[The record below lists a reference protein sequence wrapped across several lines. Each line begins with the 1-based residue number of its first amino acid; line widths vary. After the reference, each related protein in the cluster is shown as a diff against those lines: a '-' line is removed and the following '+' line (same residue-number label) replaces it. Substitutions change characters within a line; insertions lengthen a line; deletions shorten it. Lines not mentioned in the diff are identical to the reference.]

1 MKGTEVKQLCLET
14 QDLGKGK
21 KKKKDLQTEP
31 EKEGRGQI
39 MKVLVSSVTHQK
51 DTPASEKQSGEKR

>member
-1 MKGTEVKQLCLET
+1 MSGNTGFRER
-14 QDLGKGK
+14 K
-21 KKKKDLQTEP
+21 KKKKDSQTEP

>member
-1 MKGTEVKQLCLET
+1 MSGNTGFRER
-14 QDLGKGK
+14 K
-21 KKKKDLQTEP
+21 KKKKDSQTEP

-39 MKVLVSSVTHQK
+39 MKVLVSSVARQK